1 MKEWVDMSPAE
12 RVVDSGLE
20 DDERLW
26 EVIDYVTFLD
36 ERITKMEKEIKD
48 LRDFI
53 RELRT

>member
-1 MKEWVDMSPAE
+1 MKEWVDMSSAE
-12 RVVDSGLE
+12 QVVDSGL
-20 DDERLW
+20 DDEERLW
-26 EVIDYVTFLD
+26 LLVDYTLVLD